1 MSPFFTLGNSYVFG
15 LEGLNDL
22 RYFKRF
28 EKYFG
33 LSLFIG
39 SLIFILFELRLKLK
53 LLYVIGDI
61 GVNTF

>member
-15 LEGLNDL
+15 LEALNDL